1 MKKSILFL
9 FAVLAISAV
18 ARAQYADHRGYDID
32 SLETVV
38 AGWTPDRLATATED
52 ECSTIIR
59 AFSDLMW
66 AYNNVNPE
74 RAVYFARKGLALARE
89 HDYLYRIIEANR
101 ILGQYYFRRNQ
112 ADSAMVYYRAAEAVL
127 PAMEGRYPQGNIDD
141 AASALYGTIGNLY
154 VEMDSI
160 PRAMEYYARAG
171 EIFDRYGWNESNAV
185 LYFNMGETWL
195 EQGDRT
201 EARNCYEKALAY
213 GTAADDSLWISMPHV
228 GLAAVCLQQGRT
240 GKALQHLQIA
250 DHYLSRHEDQEYRN
264 RIEQL
269 DVLGRVLAQQKRQYA
284 LFAGISLL
292 TLVLLVL
299 SLLLLRGWRRD
310 KHALRETETFLEET
324 IKELPQ
330 AVPEQQ
336 EIKLNDREIDI
347 LRLLAEGKES
357 AEIADRLCLGTET
370 IKWYRK
376 RLRAKFGVSSSAAVV
391 AEAIRRG
398 ILN

>member
-1 MKKSILFL
+1 MKKSLL
-9 FAVLAISAV
+9 LLLAVLAFCIA

-38 AGWTPDRLATATED
+38 AGWTPERLAAASEE
-52 ECSTIIR
+52 ECSSIMHAI
-59 AFSDLMW
+59 SDLMW

-101 ILGQYYFRRNQ
+101 ILGQYFFRKGQ
-112 ADSAMVYYRAAEAVL
+112 HDSAMVYYRAAEAVL

-160 PRAMEYYARAG
+160 PEAMASYARAG

-195 EQGDRT
+195 EQNHFA
-201 EARNCYEKALAY
+201 EARTCYEKSLQY
-213 GTAADDSLWISMPHV
+213 GTTAGDSLWMSMPHV
-228 GLAAVCLQQGRT
+228 GLAAVSLQHGRT
-240 GKALQHLQIA
+240 AEALRHLQVA
-250 DHYLSRHEDQEYRN
+250 DRYLSRHEDQEYRN

-269 DVLGRVLAQQKRQYA
+269 DVMGRVLAQQKRQYA
-284 LFAGISLL
+284 LIAGVSLL
-292 TLVLLVL
+292 SLVLLVL
-299 SLLLLRGWRRD
+299 SLLLLRRWRRD
-310 KHALRETETFLEET
+310 KKTLHETETILEET
-324 IKELPQ
+324 IEELPTP
-330 AVPEQQ
+330 APGLED
-336 EIKLNDREIDI
+336 IKFNDREIDI
-347 LRLLAEGKES
+347 LRLLAEGKET

-376 RLRAKFGVSSSAAVV
+376 RLRAKFGASSSAAVV

-398 ILN
+398 VI